1 MKLLRALSAV
11 VAVLM
16 FALPAHAVYLEGR
29 EQPAKPD
36 FAPDR
41 VLVKFREDSPAA
53 AISEVLKKHG
63 VSVRKTIRG
72 IGVVVLN
79 IPRGLAVSEMVRRL
93 NSEVAVEYAEPDY
106 IARAMELRVPNDE
119 KFPQQWALNNTGQ
132 TGGKTD
138 ADIDAPEGWFVL
150 TGQSSFSI
158 AVVDTGI
165 SSLHEDLA
173 GKVGAGY
180 NAINGSGNAEDD
192 NGHGTHVAGIAAA
205 QSNNG
210 KGIAGVCW
218 GCSLVPVKVLDEN
231 GSGTYSDVSEGIVWA
246 ADNGANVINLSLG
259 GSFASSTLESAVN
272 HAWVR
277 GVLLACAAGNS
288 GNPNPQYPGYFTN
301 CIAVGATDNR
311 DEKPR
316 WSTYGSWVD
325 VAAPGVSILSTY
337 PGNSYVSLSGTSMA
351 TPHVA
356 GLAGLVFSAPL
367 PDSNGNGRRN
377 DEVRARIESTCD
389 RIPMPRKK
397 TYWTYGRI
405 NVNNALSQP

>member
-1 MKLLRALSAV
+1 MKPSKALSV
-11 VAVLM
+11 IVAVLM
-16 FALPAHAVYLEGR
+16 FVLPAHAVYLEGG
-29 EQPAKPD
+29 EQPARPD
-36 FAPDR
+36 FAQDR
-41 VLVKFREDSPAA
+41 ILVKFREDSPAA
-53 AISEVLKKHG
+53 AISDVLKKHG

-79 IPRGLAVSEMVRRL
+79 IPRGLAVRDIVSRF

-106 IARAMELRVPNDE
+106 IARTMVTLVPNDE
-119 KFPQQWALNNTGQ
+119 KFSQQWALNNTGQ

-138 ADIDAPEGWFVL
+138 ADIDAPEGWFL
-150 TGQSSFSI
+150 QTGKASVKI

-210 KGIAGVCW
+210 KGIAGVSW
-218 GCSLVPVKVLDEN
+218 GCALMPVKVLDAN
-231 GSGTYSDVSEGIVWA
+231 GSGTYSDVAEGVTWA
-246 ADNGANVINLSLG
+246 ADNGANVINMSLG

-272 HAWVR
+272 YAWNR

-288 GNPNPQYPGYFTN
+288 GNPKSQYPGYFTN
-301 CIAVGATDNR
+301 CIAVGATDSR
-311 DEKPR
+311 DEKAR

-325 VAAPGVSILSTY
+325 VAAPGVGIISTY

-356 GLAGLVFSAPL
+356 GLAGLLFSVPL
-367 PDSNGNGRRN
+367 ADTNGNGRSN
-377 DEVRARIESTCD
+377 DEVRARIETTCD
-389 RIPMPRKK
+389 KTPVPRKK

-405 NVNNALSQP
+405 NVYNALK